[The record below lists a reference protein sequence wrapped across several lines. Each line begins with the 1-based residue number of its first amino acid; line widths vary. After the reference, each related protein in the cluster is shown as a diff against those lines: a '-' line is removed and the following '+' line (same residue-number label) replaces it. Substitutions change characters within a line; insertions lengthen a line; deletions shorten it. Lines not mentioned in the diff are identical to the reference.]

1 MLVGNTG
8 ATGAF
13 KDTEDKDDNL
23 RLEVD
28 ILPNTT
34 SVELAVVVAALAL
47 GVDPIEAD
55 GKLPVF
61 TEDESGC
68 DSRLPRKSLL
78 GAGPNFV
85 SVGGGFESVLVTP
98 DEAIPGA
105 VFSVAAS
112 AVGCVLSPNW
122 NGNVLLPPPGDAK
135 LVVVEKVGRLANNEL
150 KEGVAVEVVL
160 LVVVVVTPVTL
171 KDDPGGFV
179 SKVGEAFCCT

>member
-1 MLVGNTG
+1 MGNTDT
-8 ATGAF
+8 TGAF
-13 KDTEDKDDNL
+13 KVTEDKDDSL

-28 ILPNTT
+28 ILPNTK
-34 SVELAVVVAALAL
+34 SVEPAVVVAVLAL
-47 GVDPIEAD
+47 GV
-55 GKLPVF
+55 PVF

-78 GAGPNFV
+78 GTGPNFV

-98 DEAIPGA
+98 DEAIPGV

-122 NGNVLLPPPGDAK
+122 NGNVLLPPPGDVK

-150 KEGVAVEVVL
+150 KEEVAVEVVL
-160 LVVVVVTPVTL
+160 LVVVIATPVML

>member
-1 MLVGNTG
+1 MGNSG

-28 ILPNTT
+28 ILPNTK
-34 SVELAVVVAALAL
+34 SVEPAVVVAVLAS

-55 GKLPVF
+55 GELPVF

-78 GAGPNFV
+78 GIGPNFV

-98 DEAIPGA
+98 DEAIPGV

-135 LVVVEKVGRLANNEL
+135 LVVVEKVGRLANNE